1 MLLSASPRSA
11 QYFGRN
17 KVEYRDFDFQILAT
31 EHFDVYYYSHE
42 ERAARIAAQLAER
55 WYARF
60 STLLNHQLRF
70 AAAAGALRQ
79 PGRIRPDQCGVGPAA
94 GLGRRRDRRIAPA
107 HHHAVCADAGGNA
120 SRARPRDRPRVS
132 VRHRAG
138 TMAATPSQPLWFIE
152 GMAEYLS
159 RGSLDS
165 ESSLWLRDA
174 VLSDRLPEK
183 ESAAAREL
191 SPYLYGHAFWAYL
204 GKRFGDDVVEKAL
217 KPGKKQ
223 RRLKDRMQFATGEDA
238 RCALRRVARAL
249 CTRNTASARGRRP
262 HEAVEPRTHAA
273 WPVAQSR
280 RHAGGVLLRAR
291 SPRRSTCSSPMS
303 RPAA

>member
-1 MLLSASPRSA
+1 MIRTVAVCLSIVLLSAVSARA

-17 KVEYRDFDFQILAT
+17 KVEYRDFTFQILAT

-42 ERAARIAAQLAER
+42 ETAARIAAQLAER

-60 STLLNHQLRF
+60 SSLLNHQLRS
-70 AAAAGALRQ
+70 RQ
-79 PGRIRPDQCGVGPAA
+79 PLVLYGSQAEFAQTNVVSGLLPDSVGGVTDSS
-94 GLGRRRDRRIAPA
+94 RRRITMPFAPTLAETHRVLGHEIVHAFQFDIAR
-107 HHHAVCADAGGNA
+107 HHGG
-120 SRARPRDRPRVS
+120 
-132 VRHRAG
+132 G
-138 TMAATPSQPLWFIE
+138 TNQPLWFIE

-174 VLSDRLPEK
+174 VLSDRLPKK
-183 ESAAAREL
+183 ESVAAREF

-223 RRLKDRMQFATGEDA
+223 RRLKDRMQFATGETLE
-238 RCALRRVARAL
+238 ALYNGWHASVAR
-249 CTRNTASARGRRP
+249 G
-262 HEAVEPRTHAA
+262 
-273 WPVAQSR
+273 
-280 RHAGGVLLRAR
+280 LRLR
-291 SPRRSTCSSPMS
+291 S
-303 RPAA
+303 